1 MLKDRNHPQIFHV
14 FPCHATGKET
24 SVRSEKY
31 HIVRKVAVYDYDRN
45 FGTFFIPFGLETA
58 GLRLKV
64 NKVPNPSD

>member
-14 FPCHATGKET
+14 FPCHATDKET

-31 HIVRKVAVYDYDRN
+31 HIVRKVAVYDRN
-45 FGTFFIPFGLETA
+45 FGTFCIPFGLETA